1 VDLANRRSTI
11 LIGQVQQLNWL
22 SLCGVACVATKV
34 FNRVV
39 QSFPVAFNDATEHNI
54 NEYTTTTTS
63 PHYSKNNNKNK
74 KNKQKKNN
82 FTEKAE

>member
-1 VDLANRRSTI
+1 
-11 LIGQVQQLNWL
+11 L

-63 PHYSKNNNKNK
+63 PHLKKASLKRRRRRRRTKK
-74 KNKQKKNN
+74 KNTTLQKRLNKDVNI
-82 FTEKAE
+82 